1 MAEIMQRVCE
11 VKLGGIKLKK
21 EQEQAVIALLE
32 RQMFSLFCQLVLVC
46 KMGLR
51 GLHDSYG
58 SWHFYICRFLF
69 GLPTFLSLHS
79 CYEGHFVLFCKEKI
93 EPLDRVMANFKR
105 VIGLRDFRCY
115 LCVASLSLTPL

>member
-11 VKLGGIKLKK
+11 VKLGRIILKK

-32 RQMFSLFCQLVLVC
+32 KKDVFAVCQLVLVC
-46 KMGLR
+46 KMGLT

-58 SWHFYICRFLF
+58 SWHLYICRFLF
-69 GLPTFLSLHS
+69 G
-79 CYEGHFVLFCKEKI
+79 HFVVFCKEKI

-105 VIGLRDFRCY
+105 
-115 LCVASLSLTPL
+115 S